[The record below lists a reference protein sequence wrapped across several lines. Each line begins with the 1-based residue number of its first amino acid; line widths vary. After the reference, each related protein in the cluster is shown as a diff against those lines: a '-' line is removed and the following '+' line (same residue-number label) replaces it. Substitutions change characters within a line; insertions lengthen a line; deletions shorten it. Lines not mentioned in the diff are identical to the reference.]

1 MKVGDRKMDTV
12 KLIAEA
18 VEEVEYITEEK
29 EGGGKNYKIRGI
41 FMQADIKNRNG
52 RIYPMDVLDEEV
64 RKYNKNFIVQK
75 RAFGELGHPDGPT
88 VNLERVSHMITSL
101 KPDGKNFIGE
111 AKIMDTPMGKIVK
124 NLMDEGAKL
133 GVSSRGMGSLRQK
146 GGANVVSDDFYLA
159 TAADIVADPSAPNA
173 FVEGIMEGK
182 EWVWNNGSLV
192 EAHVADLKKKF
203 DVKKHQRQ
211 VNLEALEFAKFL
223 EKL

>member
-1 MKVGDRKMDTV
+1 MNTV
-12 KLIAEA
+12 KLISEAAEN
-18 VEEVEYITEEK
+18 VEFITEEK
-29 EGGGKNYKIRGI
+29 KGGKSYKIRGI
-41 FMQADIKNRNG
+41 FMQADVKNRNG
-52 RIYPMDVLDEEV
+52 RVYPLDILRKEV
-64 RKYNKNFIVQK
+64 TKYNKNFIQQN

-101 KPDGKNFIGE
+101 TPDGKNFIGE
-111 AKIMDTPMGKIVK
+111 AKIMETPMGKIVK

-133 GVSSRGMGSLRQK
+133 GVSSRGMGSLNQK
-146 GGANVVSDDFYLA
+146 NGASYVRDDFYLA

-203 DVKKHQRQ
+203 DVKKRR
-211 VNLEALEFAKFL
+211 NEANIRALEFAKFL
-223 EKL
+223 KML

>member
-1 MKVGDRKMDTV
+1 MNTV
-12 KLIAEA
+12 KLISEA
-18 VEEVEYITEEK
+18 VENVEFITEEK
-29 EGGGKNYKIRGI
+29 KGGKSYKIRGI
-41 FMQADIKNRNG
+41 FMQADVKNRNG
-52 RIYPMDVLDEEV
+52 RIYPLDILRKEV
-64 RKYNKNFIVQK
+64 TKYNKNFIQQN

-101 KPDGKNFIGE
+101 TPDGKNFIGE
-111 AKIMDTPMGKIVK
+111 AKIMETPMGKIVK

-133 GVSSRGMGSLRQK
+133 GVSSRGMGSLNQK
-146 GGANVVSDDFYLA
+146 NGASYVRDDFYLA

-203 DVKKHQRQ
+203 GVKKRR
-211 VNLEALEFAKFL
+211 NEANIRALEFAKFL
-223 EKL
+223 KML